1 MRSQSRVFFIK
12 SRVYPCL
19 KNNVNRA
26 KLSIFIFSLNPR
38 NRVAT
43 PYLLALLGYNLHD
56 LASKG
61 CGHGDNLA
69 PLGLDMTEDVAFL
82 VFLADKRFEGA

>member
-1 MRSQSRVFFIK
+1 MSLCS
-12 SRVYPCL
+12 
-19 KNNVNRA
+19 KN
-26 KLSIFIFSLNPR
+26 STGFFSLNPR

-56 LASKG
+56 LATEG

-69 PLGLDMTEDVAFL
+69 PLGLDMTEDIAFL
-82 VFLADKRFEGA
+82 VFLADERFESA